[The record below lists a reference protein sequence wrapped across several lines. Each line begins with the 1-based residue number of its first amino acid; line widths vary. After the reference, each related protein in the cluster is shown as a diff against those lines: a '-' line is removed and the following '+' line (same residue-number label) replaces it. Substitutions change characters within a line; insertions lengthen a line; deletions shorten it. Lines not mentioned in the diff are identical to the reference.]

1 MTFEKKNHHFVP
13 QFWLRRFA
21 DANGAIHARK
31 GQKVKV
37 VGSNRIMQT
46 DWGYTVFDS
55 NWNPSD
61 ILENTL
67 SIIEGRT
74 AHLFEKLCQLGTV
87 PTESDRIALCD
98 FLALQACRHPDI
110 LRRGHFRAKELGET
124 LALAHS
130 FNSLYD
136 FTVAVS
142 KFGMSS
148 QDAKDA
154 YPILIA
160 KSPEQ
165 LAEEFED
172 VNALSPQDSR
182 LPEQDAL
189 LAKPQIADSLKLM
202 DFMLLDAP
210 AGNTF
215 ILGDTPIPQDNLGQG
230 FSVPLSKLVAAK
242 ATVSTSGKGTI
253 SRRPATIAEVNA
265 TNQIQWKNSLELVIG
280 ADKQLLK
287 SLV

>member
-21 DANGAIHARK
+21 DANGAIHSRK

-67 SIIEGRT
+67 SILEGRI
-74 AHLFEKLCQLGTV
+74 ALQFDKLCQLGTV

-130 FNSLYD
+130 FNSLDD

-148 QDAKDA
+148 QDAREA
-154 YPILIA
+154 YQLLMTR
-160 KSPEQ
+160 SPEQ
-165 LAEEFED
+165 LSREFMEVD
-172 VNALSPQDSR
+172 ALSPQDSK

-189 LAKPQIADSLKLM
+189 LAKSQIAASLKLM
-202 DFMLLDAP
+202 DFALLDAP
-210 AGNTF
+210 SGNTF
-215 ILGDTPIPQDNLGQG
+215 ILGDTPLPQDDLSRG
-230 FSVPLSKLVAAK
+230 FSVPLSKSVAVKTTPSASRKGAITRRQATAIEVK
-242 ATVSTSGKGTI
+242 AI
-253 SRRPATIAEVNA
+253 
-265 TNQIQWKNSLELVIG
+265 NQIQWENSLNLVIG
-280 ADKQLLK
+280 ADIQLLK